1 MSVCPRCQR
10 PWPSADRPA
19 TPAPPPG
26 PVEWLTVQ
34 EAADV
39 LRVSKMTVY
48 RLCHEG
54 SLGARRFGRSFRIP
68 RHGLEGFINGSAVFD
83 PFDQDAE

>member
-1 MSVCPRCQR
+1 VTAPRVCPTCNR
-10 PWPSADRPA
+10 PVAPRPLHTA
-19 TPAPPPG
+19 Q
-26 PVEWLTVQ
+26 WITVQ

-68 RHGLEGFINGSAVFD
+68 RQGLDRFINGAAVSS
-83 PFDQDAE
+83 EEES